1 MGEDPTIDEYL
12 DDLRGRMQVKLARGG
27 APNDSGT
34 LRLVCLAVALRVAD
48 PAGLRLL
55 MKPLSPQL
63 YPALET
69 MLVHVDGDFGDE
81 IAELQDLIADA
92 QEDPAWLDA
101 VQQAMQIDPPEN
113 GKGGGK
119 LDGRLWREFP
129 VESKKGRFAVTVKER
144 RADNGSERRTLFA

>member
-1 MGEDPTIDEYL
+1 MGEDPTIEEYL
-12 DDLRGRMQVKLARGG
+12 NELGGRIQVKLARGG
-27 APNDSGT
+27 APADLGT

-69 MLVHVDGDFGDE
+69 MLAQVDGDFRDE

-92 QEDPAWLDA
+92 QEDPAWHTA
-101 VQQAMQIDPPEN
+101 VQQAMHTGDLSMD
-113 GKGGGK
+113 K
-119 LDGRLWREFP
+119 RLQEHIAHLILELF
-129 VESKKGRFAVTVKER
+129 VDLSGESE
-144 RADNGSERRTLFA
+144 SYP

>member
-12 DDLRGRMQVKLARGG
+12 DDLRGRIQVKLARGG

-101 VQQAMQIDPPEN
+101 VQQAIQRRDISADRRLQEHIAQMILELFVELSSESENHPESTDR
-113 GKGGGK
+113 GE
-119 LDGRLWREFP
+119 D
-129 VESKKGRFAVTVKER
+129 
-144 RADNGSERRTLFA
+144 